1 MLSRLSS
8 NYQTF
13 RLNIYQYQSDYAA
26 YTEAFI
32 DKAGEEEPVAEAAPV
47 EEEPEVTEDA
57 EGAENEEGTE
67 KKKKK
72 IVVPKPKPKVKTEA
86 EEAQENIYTFGVVL
100 LIFDGIKLGLY
111 TVYFGK

>member
-13 RLNIYQYQSDYAA
+13 RLNIYQYQGDYAA
-26 YTEAFI
+26 YSEEFI
-32 DKAGEEEPVAEAAPV
+32 DKEVEEEPVAEAAPV
-47 EEEPEVTEDA
+47 EEEEVTEDA
-57 EGAENEEGTE
+57 EGAETEEGTE
-67 KKKKK
+67 KKKK
-72 IVVPKPKPKVKTEA
+72 VVPPPKPKVKTEA

-111 TVYFGK
+111 TVYFGKQ